1 MRIHGFLYQRHTY
14 KNDIIN
20 LNNKHDDYSSQ
31 ISANTYF
38 YQEWLLHENINVKN
52 IREKEK
58 ILLKSYITI
67 IFSTKHNIHKLGNY
81 TLIQT

>member
-1 MRIHGFLYQRHTY
+1 MRIHSFLYQRHTY
-14 KNDIIN
+14 TNDIIN

-67 IFSTKHNIHKLGNY
+67 IFSTNLQY
-81 TLIQT
+81 S

>member
-38 YQEWLLHENINVKN
+38 YQAWLLHANLNVKN
-52 IREKEK
+52 SRANEK
-58 ILLKSYITI
+58 ILLKLYITI
-67 IFSTKHNIHKLGNY
+67 IFSTNLQY
-81 TLIQT
+81 S